1 MYQQRVPVLCPD
13 HFPDGFRRVVAQIAD
28 DIAAALPSLHPEL
41 RVEVG
46 DLTDRPLLT
55 FTVWFD
61 HVRRAAFGL
70 PVRML
75 KAGVEQ
81 LQRDLAAKLQDVFVE
96 EYGRP
101 LPPCPGHQHPL
112 APEVRASAGGQ
123 HRAVWQCPYDP
134 GHWSCRIGD
143 YRVGG

>member
-1 MYQQRVPVLCPD
+1 MFGARVPVLCPD
-13 HFPDGFRRVVAQIAD
+13 HFPDGFRRMVERIVD
-28 DIAAALPSLHPEL
+28 DVAAALPVLHPEL
-41 RVEVG
+41 RVVVG
-46 DLTDRPLLT
+46 DPTGKPLLT

-75 KAGVEQ
+75 KANVEQ
-81 LQRDLAAKLQDVFVE
+81 LRRDLAERLQDAFVE

-101 LPPCPGHQHPL
+101 LPPCPGHEHPL
-112 APEVRASAGGQ
+112 VPEVREV
-123 HRAVWQCPYDP
+123 AVWQCPNDP

-143 YRVGG
+143 YQVAG

>member
-1 MYQQRVPVLCPD
+1 MSSSRVPVLCPD
-13 HFPDGFRRVVAQIAD
+13 HFPDGFRRVVTQIVD

-41 RVEVG
+41 RVEVADPTG
-46 DLTDRPLLT
+46 RSLLI

-61 HVRRAAFGL
+61 HVRRASFGL
-70 PVRML
+70 PVRIL
-75 KAGVEQ
+75 KASMEQ
-81 LQRDLAAKLQDVFVE
+81 LRGDLAAKLQDAFVE

-101 LPPCPGHQHPL
+101 LPPCPGHEHPL
-112 APEVRASAGGQ
+112 VPEVRDA
-123 HRAVWQCPYDP
+123 AVWECPYDP

>member
-1 MYQQRVPVLCPD
+1 MDSRVPVLYPD
-13 HFPDGFRRVVAQIAD
+13 HFPAGFRRMVEEIVD
-28 DIAAALPSLHPEL
+28 DVAAALPALRPEL
-41 RVEVG
+41 RIEVG
-46 DLTDRPLLT
+46 DPAGRPLLT

-61 HVRRAAFGL
+61 FVRRTAFGL

-75 KAGVEQ
+75 QGNVE
-81 LQRDLAAKLQDVFVE
+81 LLRGELAARLQDAFVE

-112 APEVRASAGGQ
+112 TPEVREV
-123 HRAVWQCPYDP
+123 AVWLCPYDP

-143 YRVGG
+143 YRV

>member
-1 MYQQRVPVLCPD
+1 MDSPRVPVLCPD
-13 HFPDGFRRVVAQIAD
+13 HFPDGFRRVVAQIVD
-28 DIAAALPSLHPEL
+28 DVAAPLPVLHPEL

-46 DLTDRPLLT
+46 DPAERTLLT

-75 KAGVEQ
+75 RAGVEQ
-81 LQRDLAAKLQDVFVE
+81 LKRDLAERLQDAFVE

-112 APEVRASAGGQ
+112 TPEVRDV
-123 HRAVWQCPYDP
+123 AVWQCPYDP

-143 YRVGG
+143 YRVDG